1 MADYL
6 FFINFAFAIHYKA
19 DSCYSCRYKFHQSSR
34 KQIMSLNEFLI
45 TFFGWGSVLLAYY
58 LYDRKRNKKNT
69 EENSD

>member
-1 MADYL
+1 
-6 FFINFAFAIHYKA
+6 
-19 DSCYSCRYKFHQSSR
+19 
-34 KQIMSLNEFLI
+34 MSLNEFLI